1 MNFGELF
8 GSAEWVTCES
18 GCTSPVIKGS
28 FFIEKPERAEIT
40 VCGLGF
46 FRLWINGREVSE
58 DKFVPVNSQYCK
70 RDLTA
75 FEYPITDELSYR
87 TYAVRYDISKFL
99 VGGENDIRAVLGC
112 GWFAQKKRN
121 AEGYTKYGGIKLCY
135 KIDAEGRDG
144 KLYTFVS
151 DEKLLWRQSRIT
163 ENNIYFGEAHDMDL
177 SDELT
182 ARDGFKKV
190 IKAPAYETEFFI
202 QDCPADRVTRIIE
215 PKKLVD
221 LGAVSVYDMGENI
234 SGYPVVA
241 ATEDCAY
248 ITVRCSEEINADG
261 TLNFDS
267 CDPGQ
272 IQCDEYRNAKKGE
285 ECMPWFT
292 WHGFRYFELTNN
304 AKPVRCEVVHSDC
317 AVTSAFESDSE
328 MLNWLYDAYI
338 RTQLSNMHS
347 GVPSD
352 CPHIERLGY
361 TGDGQLCCEAAM
373 MLLDSQKFYQKWLE
387 DISDCQSTDNGHV
400 QHTAPFMGGGGGPA
414 GWGGAIAVVPYEMY
428 KIYGDRETFRR
439 YLPKILRYF
448 DYLDSRSSGGLVC
461 REEQGGWCLGDWCTP
476 EPIAICEPFVNT
488 ALCVK
493 QMLMTKEAAEAIGE
507 KETAQMLGRRIE
519 EKRQAILNAYYSPQ
533 TGSFIGDV
541 QGANSFATNIG
552 LGGERAYENTRKKYS
567 AADSFDTG
575 IFGTDILI
583 RVLFERGDANTAFR
597 LLTSEGKG
605 SFYNM
610 KKQGATTI
618 WENWDGER
626 SHSHPM
632 FGAATRYLFSFI
644 LGITQEKTSAGYEHI
659 LIAPQIPDGL
669 NYASGHITTVRGK
682 ISVTF
687 KRTESEADFYVTV
700 PQRARFTYG
709 SGCEFELRDGENH
722 IHIDFEE

>member
-28 FFIEKPERAEIT
+28 FFIEKPGRAEIT

-121 AEGYTKYGGIKLCY
+121 AEGYTKYGDIKLCY
-135 KIDAEGRDG
+135 KIDAEDRDG

-190 IKAPAYETEFFI
+190 IKAPAHETEFFI
-202 QDCPADRVTRIIE
+202 QDCPADRVTRTIE
-215 PKKLVD
+215 PKKLAD

-241 ATEDCAY
+241 ATEGGAY

-488 ALCVK
+488 AL
-493 QMLMTKEAAEAIGE
+493 
-507 KETAQMLGRRIE
+507 
-519 EKRQAILNAYYSPQ
+519 
-533 TGSFIGDV
+533 
-541 QGANSFATNIG
+541 
-552 LGGERAYENTRKKYS
+552 
-567 AADSFDTG
+567 
-575 IFGTDILI
+575 
-583 RVLFERGDANTAFR
+583 
-597 LLTSEGKG
+597 
-605 SFYNM
+605 
-610 KKQGATTI
+610 
-618 WENWDGER
+618 
-626 SHSHPM
+626 
-632 FGAATRYLFSFI
+632 
-644 LGITQEKTSAGYEHI
+644 
-659 LIAPQIPDGL
+659 
-669 NYASGHITTVRGK
+669 
-682 ISVTF
+682 
-687 KRTESEADFYVTV
+687 
-700 PQRARFTYG
+700 
-709 SGCEFELRDGENH
+709 
-722 IHIDFEE
+722 